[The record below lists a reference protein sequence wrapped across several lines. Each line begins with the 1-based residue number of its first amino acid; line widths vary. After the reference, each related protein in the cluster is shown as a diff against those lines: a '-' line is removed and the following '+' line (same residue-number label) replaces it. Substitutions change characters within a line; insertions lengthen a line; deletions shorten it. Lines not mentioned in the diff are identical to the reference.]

1 MPKQSF
7 RIVMKT
13 SIGERCGTMT
23 AEWEEGI
30 LRGIMTIL
38 EQTNAFSG
46 KIDEDGNCCMEGQM
60 VSPVRTIPYIAIG
73 ILTLAKLQ
81 LSIQEGRNIFE
92 LIGVPYF
99 EKGETNS

>member
-46 KIDEDGNCCMEGQM
+46 KIDEDGNCCMEGKM
-60 VSPVRTIPYIAIG
+60 VSPVRTIPYIAMG
-73 ILTLAKLQ
+73 TLSLAKLQ
-81 LSIQEGRNIFE
+81 LSIREGRNTFE

-99 EKGETNS
+99 EKGEANS